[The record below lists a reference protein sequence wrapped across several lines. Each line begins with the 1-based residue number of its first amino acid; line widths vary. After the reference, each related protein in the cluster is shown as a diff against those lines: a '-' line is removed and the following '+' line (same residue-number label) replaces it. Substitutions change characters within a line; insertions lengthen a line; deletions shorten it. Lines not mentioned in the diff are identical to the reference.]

1 MKMPKNKD
9 EFERKMLHA
18 FSCGMSA
25 GYGVDHENIHDDEE
39 EAIRE
44 FAKRNG
50 FKRTSLTN

>member
-1 MKMPKNKD
+1 MPKNKD